1 MNIVDLLDERGRTYR
16 FHNVDKLA
24 TAEGIKSSDK
34 NTILRNIIEQC
45 KEHTHFG
52 ATFALLLEVARGT
65 LVISAKK
72 TATKHPYWN
81 IYFD

>member
-1 MNIVDLLDERGRTYR
+1 MNIVDLLDHYGRTYR

-24 TAEGIKSSDK
+24 AVEGIKSSDK
-34 NTILRNIIEQC
+34 NRIMKNIVNEC
-45 KEHTHFG
+45 GKHTHFG

-72 TATKHPYWN
+72 TATKHPLWN